1 MKAYITQTIT
11 QKASKG
17 QNRSK
22 ENINKELVKIKSETY
37 DLGRRR
43 NNKHYQRQFCEN
55 AIKYIKLWIVWPNA
69 VQGSNKYMK

>member
-22 ENINKELVKIKSETY
+22 ENRNKELVKIKSETY
-37 DLGRRR
+37 DLENRR
-43 NNKHYQRQFCEN
+43 NTSQ
-55 AIKYIKLWIVWPNA
+55 V
-69 VQGSNKYMK
+69 